1 MALNN
6 VGQNQTAGFDK
17 CKSKKITLSPNV
29 IADIFPA
36 NSNRVYA
43 ILANTS
49 APNVSLLFVDPSNA
63 LSKDGIPLIGKGSS
77 YEIGQMNL
85 YLGKVSAIS
94 SNTAEL
100 SVVECER

>member
-1 MALNN
+1 MLNN
-6 VGQNQTAGFDK
+6 VGQDQTAGFDK
-17 CKSKKITLSPNV
+17 CKSKKITLLPNV
-29 IADIFPA
+29 ITDVFLA
-36 NSNRVYA
+36 NSNRTYA

-49 APNVSLLFVDPSNA
+49 APNVTVIFVDPNNT
-63 LSKDGIPLIGKGSS
+63 LSKEGIPLTGKGSS

-94 SNTAEL
+94 YNTAEL